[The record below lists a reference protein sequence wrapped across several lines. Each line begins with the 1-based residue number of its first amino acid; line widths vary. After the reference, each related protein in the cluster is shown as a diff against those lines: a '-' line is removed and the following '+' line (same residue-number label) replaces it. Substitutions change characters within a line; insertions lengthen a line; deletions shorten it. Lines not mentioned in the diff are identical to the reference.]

1 MTEPDIVRVIDDLK
15 HCDGRH
21 RNIGVYTFKNAIE
34 AIEQLRKER
43 DQSIRE
49 RDEARRWFC
58 DMHHTGNGANARS
71 GSRKTAEA
79 IGWDCFK
86 EENP

>member
-21 RNIGVYTFKNAIE
+21 RNIGVYTFDNAIE

-43 DQSIRE
+43 DQSILE
-49 RDEARRWFC
+49 RDEARREVC
-58 DMHHTGNGANARS
+58 EITMPCA
-71 GSRKTAEA
+71 GSQKGYAKGR
-79 IGWDCFK
+79 GWNCFK
-86 EENP
+86 EEDDNA

>member
-21 RNIGVYTFKNAIE
+21 RNIGVYTFDNAIE

-49 RDEARRWFC
+49 RDEARRRYQIVLDFS
-58 DMHHTGNGANARS
+58 HHLLTERAAARQCAKKETDNA
-71 GSRKTAEA
+71 
-79 IGWDCFK
+79 
-86 EENP
+86 

>member
-1 MTEPDIVRVIDDLK
+1 MTEPDIVRLIDHLK

-21 RNIGVYTFKNAIE
+21 RNIGVYTFDNAIE

-49 RDEARRWFC
+49 RDEARRWVCAQGLFC
-58 DMHHTGNGANARS
+58 LESA
-71 GSRKTAEA
+71 KKVA
-79 IGWDCFK
+79 IRRGWDCFEFK
-86 EENP
+86 EDNHNA